1 MTAAPV
7 SEPLRIGISAQLS
20 GRHSVQ
26 GKEALKGI
34 KLLVEGLRARG
45 GIRTRDGK
53 VFSPELVFYDD
64 ASLPGK
70 TRENTLRLLEKDCVD
85 VLLGPYSSSLAA
97 ACARAAA
104 EADRV
109 VWNHGGSSE
118 EVAGTGGAR
127 VVSAITG
134 AASYFRG
141 VVDMAGGFRDRPAE
155 IAVLGLLGSG
165 FSKSV
170 CGGAKLRAENL
181 GMGTRMFYFRSG
193 TKDFSPILS
202 AVKKRGTD
210 CLLCCGGMEDDIALA
225 RHVSEKERGSF
236 RMVATLAA
244 AINEFRTRLGPR
256 CEGFVSTSQWEP
268 SLSAPADFGPDARE
282 FSREFEKAYGHVP
295 DYTAAQSYNMGL
307 IAAKLVERTSSGD
320 DGVLFEEAL
329 RSRFRTFY
337 GDFRLDPLTLEQT
350 GHRML
355 VTQWRD
361 GEKKIVFPKEFSESE
376 FAVGGVVEPMG
387 FEPTTS

>member
-1 MTAAPV
+1 MTTTLAA
-7 SEPLRIGISAQLS
+7 EPLRIGLSAQLS

-34 KLLVEGLRARG
+34 KLLADGLRARG

-70 TRENTLRLLEKDCVD
+70 TRENTLRLLEKDRVN
-85 VLLGPYSSSLAA
+85 VLLGPYSSSLAT
-97 ACARAAA
+97 ACAQAAA

-155 IAVLGLLGSG
+155 IAVLRLLGSG

-170 CGGAKLRAENL
+170 CEGARRRAESL

-202 AVKKRGTD
+202 AVKNQGTD

-256 CEGFVSTSQWEP
+256 CEEFVSTSQWEP

-337 GDFRLDPLTLEQT
+337 GDFRLDPRTLEQT

-361 GEKKIVFPKEFSESE
+361 GEKKIVFPKEFAESE

>member
-1 MTAAPV
+1 MTAAP
-7 SEPLRIGISAQLS
+7 EPLRIGLSAQLS

-26 GKEALKGI
+26 GKETLKGI
-34 KLLVEGLRARG
+34 KLLVDGLLSRG

-64 ASLPGK
+64 ASLPER
-70 TRENTLRLLEKDCVD
+70 TRENTLRLLEKDRVD
-85 VLLGPYSSSLAA
+85 VLLGPYSSSLAL
-97 ACARAAA
+97 ACARTAA
-104 EADRV
+104 EAGRV

-118 EVAGTGGAR
+118 DVAGAGGAR

-134 AASYFRG
+134 SSSYFRG
-141 VVDMAGGFRDRPAE
+141 VVDMMGGFRDRPAE
-155 IAVLGLLGSG
+155 IAVLGLAGSG

-170 CGGAKLRAENL
+170 CEGARRRAESL
-181 GMGTRMFYFRSG
+181 GMKTRTFRFEGG
-193 TKDFSPILS
+193 TKDFSPALS
-202 AVKKRGTD
+202 AARARGAD

-244 AINEFRTRLGPR
+244 AINEFKTRLGPR

-268 SLSAPADFGPDARE
+268 SLAAPADFGPDARE
-282 FSREFEKAYGHVP
+282 FSLEFEKAWGHVP

-307 IAAKLVERTSSGD
+307 IAAKLAERTSSRD

-361 GEKKIVFPKEFSESE
+361 GEKKIVFPREFSESE

>member
-1 MTAAPV
+1 MTAAPA
-7 SEPLRIGISAQLS
+7 SEPLRIGLSAQLS

-26 GKEALKGI
+26 GKETLKGI
-34 KLLVEGLRARG
+34 KLLVDGLLARG
-45 GIRTRDGK
+45 GIRTRGGK
-53 VFSPELVFYDD
+53 VFFPELVFYDD
-64 ASLPGK
+64 ASLPER
-70 TRENTLRLLEKDCVD
+70 TRENTLRLLEKDRAD
-85 VLLGPYSSSLAA
+85 VLLGPYSSSLAL
-97 ACARAAA
+97 ACARTAS
-104 EADRV
+104 EAGRV

-118 EVAGTGGAR
+118 DVAGAEGAR

-134 AASYFRG
+134 SSSYFHG
-141 VVDMAGGFRDRPAE
+141 VVDMMGGFRDRPAE
-155 IAVLGLLGSG
+155 IAVLRLAGSG

-170 CGGAKLRAENL
+170 CEGARRHAESL
-181 GMGTRMFYFRSG
+181 GMRTLTFRFEGG
-193 TKDFSPILS
+193 TKDFSPALS
-202 AVKKRGTD
+202 AARARGAD

-244 AINEFRTRLGPR
+244 AINEFKARLGPR

-268 SLSAPADFGPDARE
+268 SLAAPADFGPHIRE
-282 FSREFEKAYGHVP
+282 FALEFEKAWGHVP

-307 IAAKLVERTSSGD
+307 VAAKLVERTSSRD

-361 GEKKIVFPKEFSESE
+361 GEKKIVFPREFSESE

>member
-1 MTAAPV
+1 MTAAPA
-7 SEPLRIGISAQLS
+7 SEPLRIGLSAQLS

-26 GKEALKGI
+26 GKETLKGI

-70 TRENTLRLLEKDCVD
+70 TRENTLRLLEKDRVD
-85 VLLGPYSSSLAA
+85 VLLGPYSSSLAT
-97 ACARAAA
+97 ACAQAAA

-118 EVAGTGGAR
+118 EVTGTGGAR

-134 AASYFRG
+134 SSSYFHG
-141 VVDMAGGFRDRPAE
+141 VVDMAGGFRDRPGE
-155 IAVLGLLGSG
+155 IAVLCLLGSD

-170 CGGAKLRAENL
+170 CEGARRRAESL
-181 GMGTRMFYFRSG
+181 GMGIRMFYFRSG

-202 AVKKRGTD
+202 AAKKRGTD
-210 CLLCCGGMEDDIALA
+210 CLLCCGGMEDDIALV

-244 AINEFRTRLGPR
+244 AINEFRARLGPR

-268 SLSAPADFGPDARE
+268 SLSAPADFGPDAR
-282 FSREFEKAYGHVP
+282 
-295 DYTAAQSYNMGL
+295 
-307 IAAKLVERTSSGD
+307 
-320 DGVLFEEAL
+320 
-329 RSRFRTFY
+329 
-337 GDFRLDPLTLEQT
+337 
-350 GHRML
+350 
-355 VTQWRD
+355 
-361 GEKKIVFPKEFSESE
+361 
-376 FAVGGVVEPMG
+376 
-387 FEPTTS
+387 

>member
-1 MTAAPV
+1 MTAAP
-7 SEPLRIGISAQLS
+7 EPLRIGLSAQLS

-26 GKEALKGI
+26 GKETLKGI
-34 KLLVEGLRARG
+34 KLLVDGLLSRG

-64 ASLPGK
+64 ASLPER
-70 TRENTLRLLEKDCVD
+70 TRENTLRLLEKDRVD
-85 VLLGPYSSSLAA
+85 VLLGPYSSSLAL
-97 ACARAAA
+97 ACARTAA
-104 EADRV
+104 EAGRV

-118 EVAGTGGAR
+118 DVAGAGGAR

-134 AASYFRG
+134 SSSYFRG
-141 VVDMAGGFRDRPAE
+141 VVDMMGGFRDRPAE
-155 IAVLGLLGSG
+155 IAVLGLAGSG

-170 CGGAKLRAENL
+170 CEGARRRAESL
-181 GMGTRMFYFRSG
+181 GMRTLTFLFEGG
-193 TKDFSPILS
+193 TKDFSPALS
-202 AVKKRGTD
+202 AARVRGAD

-244 AINEFRTRLGPR
+244 AINEFKARLGPR

-268 SLSAPADFGPDARE
+268 SLAAPADFGPHARE
-282 FSREFEKAYGHVP
+282 FSLEFEKAWGHVP

-307 IAAKLVERTSSGD
+307 IAAKLAERTSSRD

-361 GEKKIVFPKEFSESE
+361 GEKKIVFPREFSESE